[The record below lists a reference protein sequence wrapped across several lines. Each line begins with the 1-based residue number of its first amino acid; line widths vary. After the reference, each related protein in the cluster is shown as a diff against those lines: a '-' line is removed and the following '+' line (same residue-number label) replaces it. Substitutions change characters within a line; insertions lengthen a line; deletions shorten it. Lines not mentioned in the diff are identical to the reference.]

1 MSPLEVEAVLSDHP
15 AVSEAVAFPIS
26 HSTLG
31 EDVAAA
37 VVVKSGLVLTQAEL
51 RGFAARRLADFKVP
65 RHIELVERIPRS
77 ATGKVQRTQLASQ
90 LGLDPRGAGITRKRE
105 DYVGPRTDLEAK
117 VASVWC
123 QVLRLEEISVHDS
136 FFSLGGDSL
145 AAVEALTQ
153 LSLTL
158 GSDLSSASFT
168 QASTVAEMA
177 KLVGSLEEAES
188 DHARPA
194 TTICGSDHRFAFL
207 VQLQRGRPDKP
218 VFIFPGG
225 GGDDSEFFYLMRLV
239 RHLPPDYMVY
249 AFRARGA
256 DGLESPHSCVEGMA
270 ADYIAEILTV
280 QPEGP
285 YVLIGDCIGG
295 AVAVE
300 AARQLAANGQR
311 IRTLILLDSDR
322 PSTLKH
328 CADRVS
334 RFRRKVIAA
343 ISRHVRTAKSR
354 LRRIVQGDVAA
365 RLRTHTDGG
374 RGSGSSESDQA
385 SQNPINPAADIHRA
399 AEAYR
404 RSLLSYR
411 AGPYDGQIKLV
422 VNEKWFRRSGTL
434 GWGEIA
440 SRGVEPYVAPGDHL
454 TYTEAG
460 EPAETVAGQIEKWIE
475 EASGAH
481 GNAADRRPG
490 CGRRSWLTSEWGSG
504 RRSGELRNSAR
515 RLPGDQISIAV
526 PRVSHRT
533 TPIGSCKSSGA
544 KRAIH
549 WVEIASW
556 RLAIRASA

>member
-1 MSPLEVEAVLSDHP
+1 
-15 AVSEAVAFPIS
+15 
-26 HSTLG
+26 
-31 EDVAAA
+31 
-37 VVVKSGLVLTQAEL
+37 
-51 RGFAARRLADFKVP
+51 
-65 RHIELVERIPRS
+65 
-77 ATGKVQRTQLASQ
+77 
-90 LGLDPRGAGITRKRE
+90 
-105 DYVGPRTDLEAK
+105 
-117 VASVWC
+117 
-123 QVLRLEEISVHDS
+123 
-136 FFSLGGDSL
+136 
-145 AAVEALTQ
+145 
-153 LSLTL
+153 
-158 GSDLSSASFT
+158 
-168 QASTVAEMA
+168 
-177 KLVGSLEEAES
+177 
-188 DHARPA
+188 
-194 TTICGSDHRFAFL
+194 
-207 VQLQRGRPDKP
+207 
-218 VFIFPGG
+218 
-225 GGDDSEFFYLMRLV
+225 
-239 RHLPPDYMVY
+239 
-249 AFRARGA
+249 
-256 DGLESPHSCVEGMA
+256 MA

-343 ISRHVRTAKSR
+343 VSRHVRTAKSR

-374 RGSGSSESDQA
+374 RGSGSSESDHA

-399 AEAYR
+399 AEAVR

-481 GNAADRRPG
+481 GNTADRRPDAVA
-490 CGRRSWLTSEWGSG
+490 GRG
-504 RRSGELRNSAR
+504 
-515 RLPGDQISIAV
+515 
-526 PRVSHRT
+526 
-533 TPIGSCKSSGA
+533 
-544 KRAIH
+544 
-549 WVEIASW
+549 
-556 RLAIRASA
+556 